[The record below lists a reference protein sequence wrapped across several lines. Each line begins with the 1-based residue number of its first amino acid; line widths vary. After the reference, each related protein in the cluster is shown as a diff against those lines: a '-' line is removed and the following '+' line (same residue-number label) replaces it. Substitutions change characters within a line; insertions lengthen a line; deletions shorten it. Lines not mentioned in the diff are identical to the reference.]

1 MPFFVGV
8 WYNTAEA
15 GKQVFSKKLK
25 KDLIYSELYVNMSQL
40 KKGISAVPRPKK
52 VAEVWENE
60 VSGRERM
67 NMDYVKMLSE
77 QQLKQEIPQFSIG
90 DTVRVHVLIKEG
102 SRERIQVFEGIV
114 IARKNGG
121 ISETFTVRR
130 VTYGV
135 GVERTFLL
143 HSPKVTKIEVTR
155 KGKVRRSK
163 LYYLRDRVGK
173 AAKTKQSFK

>member
-1 MPFFVGV
+1 
-8 WYNTAEA
+8 
-15 GKQVFSKKLK
+15 
-25 KDLIYSELYVNMSQL
+25 MSQL